1 MSWKTYVMEYFCAIR
16 VQCSDSIS
24 NEDLTMLALEVCFVV
39 KAHGYDKV
47 LLDLSA
53 EPLVFRA
60 QELSTVIDVYAET
73 HMPTT
78 VATAFILGSKDRPER
93 YSKVLAAVKEYGYS
107 AELLVG
113 EQEVQAWL
121 SSPTK
126 N

>member
-1 MSWKTYVMEYFCAIR
+1 MSWKTYVMENLRAIR

-24 NEDLTMLALEVCFVV
+24 NEDLTMLALEICYVV
-39 KAHGYDKV
+39 KEHGYDKV

-60 QELSTVIDVYAET
+60 RELSTVIDVYAET
-73 HMPTT
+73 RIPTT
-78 VATAFILGSKDRPER
+78 VATAFILGAKDRPEK
-93 YSKVLAAVKEYGYS
+93 YSAVLATVKEYGYS

-113 EQEVQAWL
+113 EQQVQAWL